1 MLISIFAGFNLW
13 WISLDISLRR
23 LSVMQAPWL
32 PCLIN
37 LCGRTIRAL
46 CEFSND
52 FFLLSVE
59 WSLRILVMFSAFM
72 TERWRLNRLFF
83 GISVYAQMLLL

>member
-1 MLISIFAGFNLW
+1 M
-13 WISLDISLRR
+13 
-23 LSVMQAPWL
+23 
-32 PCLIN
+32 
-37 LCGRTIRAL
+37 T
-46 CEFSND
+46 